1 MDSFHHGS
9 LDPQAQEFI
18 PRITSHFTLVQPHVY
33 YPYPSSSSS
42 PPSSPHHVP
51 STLFFTPPPPTLL
64 HAPPPLPPTATQPP
78 LMVLSPPPPT
88 TFSATRSLLI
98 SLVPREVKEEVL
110 RGELGVFGEI
120 RGVEMQ
126 RLVQEGKVI
135 VHFFDVRHAQSA
147 LFELQGKHMQLQ
159 NRLAQ
164 QHYQPNNS
172 INPFFVPSL
181 SWAVQS
187 SSTSVVHHH
196 VLPHYQQLGLIA
208 GRTVW
213 AEFTLPTMITSC
225 LDGQNQGTIVIF
237 NLVISVST
245 AQLKEIFQVFG
256 PIKELRET
264 PSKRQ
269 QRFIEF
275 FDIRDAAKALYEMN
289 GKEINGHPVVIE
301 FSRPGGTRRRLA
313 SMNLSA
319 NSFYTRPVNYQQ
331 MQHEPTRGFDSCIP
345 MNNQRANHRV
355 EGLEAPM
362 SSLRVG
368 VDKNERRNSSGG
380 ASSSKKG
387 KKIKDSGAAGSSKQ
401 QANNKRLQPRSSNS
415 RQWKNKQRTSDVQ
428 FLIHEDAIVESSSS
442 SSSFIK
448 DARTTVMIK
457 NIPNKYSQKLV
468 LNMLDNHCI
477 RCNEKILAEGDENQP
492 LSAYDFVYLP
502 IDFNNKCNVGYGFV
516 NLTTPQAAWRLY
528 KAFHLQQWEVF
539 NSRKI
544 CQVAYARLQG
554 LEELTEHFSN
564 SKFACEKD
572 DYLPVIFS
580 PPRDG
585 KQLTDPMAV
594 GNGEAN
600 STTSNENVP
609 VKHIILQTSPSGK
622 AAVVNKLKGQDGKLE
637 EDVQIG
643 GGDSCTGSLIKNCN
657 SNDDDDDDDENIALM
672 INDEEE
678 VIVFDKKSS
687 CSNGII
693 TKPTTSYCG
702 SSSLV
707 SALPI
712 SSSGKPNGCMSSSV
726 SRQKPKVLSCAQV
739 N

>member
-1 MDSFHHGS
+1 MDGFHGS

-18 PRITSHFTLVQPHVY
+18 PKITSQFTLVQPHVY
-33 YPYPSSSSS
+33 FPYPSS
-42 PPSSPHHVP
+42 HHVP
-51 STLFFTPPPPTLL
+51 STLYFTPPPPL
-64 HAPPPLPPTATQPP
+64 HATPPPPPPPATQPP
-78 LMVLSPPPPT
+78 LMVLPPPPTT

-98 SLVPREVKEEVL
+98 SLVPREVNEEVL
-110 RGELGVFGEI
+110 RGELRVFGEI

-126 RLVQEGKVI
+126 RQIQEGTVI

-147 LFELQGKHMQLQ
+147 LAELQGKHIQLQ
-159 NRLAQ
+159 SKLTQ
-164 QHYQPNNS
+164 QHYQPNNTI
-172 INPFFVPSL
+172 INPFFIPSP
-181 SWAVQS
+181 SWVIES
-187 SSTSVVHHH
+187 RSTSVVYRH
-196 VLPHYQQLGLIA
+196 VLPHYQRYQPGLIA

-225 LDGQNQGTIVIF
+225 LDGHNQGTIVLF
-237 NLVISVST
+237 NLVINVST
-245 AQLKEIFQVFG
+245 AQLKAIFQVFG

-289 GKEINGHPVVIE
+289 GKEINGQTVVIE

-313 SMNLSA
+313 SMNHSI
-319 NSFYTRPVNYQQ
+319 NSFYTRPTNYPQ
-331 MQHEPTRGFDSCIP
+331 MQHELGKGFDSCIP
-345 MNNQRANHRV
+345 MNNQRENSGG
-355 EGLEAPM
+355 EGLDVSM
-362 SSLRVG
+362 STLRVGG
-368 VDKNERRNSSGG
+368 VDKNERNPSA

-387 KKIKDSGAAGSSKQ
+387 KKIKDSGAGTTKQ
-401 QANNKRLQPRSSNS
+401 QASNNNKRLQPRSSTS
-415 RQWKNKQRTSDVQ
+415 RQWKGKQRTSDVK
-428 FLIHEDAIVESSSS
+428 FLIHEDAVVES

-477 RCNEKILAEGDENQP
+477 CCNEKIFAEGDENQP

-544 CQVAYARLQG
+544 CEVTYARLQG
-554 LEELTEHFSN
+554 LAELTEHFNN
-564 SKFACEKD
+564 SKFACDKD

-585 KQLTDPMAV
+585 KQLTDPIAV
-594 GNGEAN
+594 GNAQAN
-600 STTSNENVP
+600 CASSDNVP
-609 VKHIILQTSPSGK
+609 LNHRLQTSPSGK
-622 AAVVNKLKGQDGKLE
+622 SVMVNNLKGRDDKLE
-637 EDVQIG
+637 EDDQISG
-643 GGDSCTGSLIKNCN
+643 GIDSCTGSLIKNCN
-657 SNDDDDDDDENIALM
+657 SNDDDDGRKKNIALM
-672 INDEEE
+672 INKEDE
-678 VIVFDKKSS
+678 VIVYDKKCNTS
-687 CSNGII
+687 SNG
-693 TKPTTSYCG
+693 TKSTTSYCG

-707 SALPI
+707 SALP
-712 SSSGKPNGCMSSSV
+712 SSSAGKPNGCMSSSV

>member
-1 MDSFHHGS
+1 MDGFHGS
-9 LDPQAQEFI
+9 LDPRAQEFI
-18 PRITSHFTLVQPHVY
+18 PRITCQFTLVQPHVY
-33 YPYPSSSSS
+33 FPYPSS
-42 PPSSPHHVP
+42 HHVP
-51 STLFFTPPPPTLL
+51 STLYFTPPSPPL
-64 HAPPPLPPTATQPP
+64 HAPPPPPQPP
-78 LMVLSPPPPT
+78 LMVLPPPPTT

-98 SLVPREVKEEVL
+98 SLVPREVNEEVL

-126 RLVQEGKVI
+126 RLIQEGNVI

-147 LFELQGKHMQLQ
+147 LAELQGKHIQLQ
-159 NRLAQ
+159 SKLTQ
-164 QHYQPNNS
+164 GQHYQPNNT
-172 INPFFVPSL
+172 INPFFVPSP
-181 SWAVQS
+181 SWVIENK
-187 SSTSVVHHH
+187 STSVVHRH
-196 VLPHYQQLGLIA
+196 VLPHYQPGLIA

-225 LDGQNQGTIVIF
+225 LVDGHNQGTIVLF

-245 AQLKEIFQVFG
+245 AQLKAIFQVFG

-275 FDIRDAAKALYEMN
+275 FDIRDAAKALHEMN
-289 GKEINGHPVVIE
+289 GKEINGQTVVIE

-313 SMNLSA
+313 SMNHSI
-319 NSFYTRPVNYQQ
+319 NSFYTRPTNYPQ
-331 MQHEPTRGFDSCIP
+331 MQHELGKDFDSCIP
-345 MNNQRANHRV
+345 MNNQRENSGGG
-355 EGLEAPM
+355 GLEVSM
-362 SSLRVG
+362 STLRVGG
-368 VDKNERRNSSGG
+368 VDKNERNTSAAS
-380 ASSSKKG
+380 SSSKKG
-387 KKIKDSGAAGSSKQ
+387 KKIKDSSAGTTKQ
-401 QANNKRLQPRSSNS
+401 QAGNHKRLQPRSSTS
-415 RQWKNKQRTSDVQ
+415 RQWKGKQRTSDVKY
-428 FLIHEDAIVESSSS
+428 LIHDDAVVES

-477 RCNEKILAEGDENQP
+477 RCNEKIFAEGDENQP

-544 CQVAYARLQG
+544 CEVTYARLQG
-554 LEELTEHFSN
+554 LAELTEHFNN
-564 SKFACEKD
+564 SKFACDKD

-585 KQLTDPMAV
+585 KQLTDPIAV
-594 GNGEAN
+594 GKAQAN
-600 STTSNENVP
+600 SASSDNVP
-609 VKHIILQTSPSGK
+609 VKHRLQTSPSGK
-622 AAVVNKLKGQDGKLE
+622 EVMVNNLKGRDDKLE
-637 EDVQIG
+637 EDDHISG
-643 GGDSCTGSLIKNCN
+643 GSHSCTGSLIKNCN
-657 SNDDDDDDDENIALM
+657 SNDDDGRKKNIALM
-672 INDEEE
+672 INKEDE
-678 VIVFDKKSS
+678 VIVYDKKCNTS
-687 CSNGII
+687 SNG
-693 TKPTTSYCG
+693 TKSTTSYCG

-707 SALPI
+707 SALP
-712 SSSGKPNGCMSSSV
+712 SSSAGKPNGCMSSSV
-726 SRQKPKVLSCAQV
+726 SRQKPKDFVFSRKKDTTRI
-739 N
+739 

>member
-1 MDSFHHGS
+1 MDRFHGS

-18 PRITSHFTLVQPHVY
+18 PRITSQFTLVQPHVY
-33 YPYPSSSSS
+33 CPYLSSSH
-42 PPSSPHHVP
+42 HHVP
-51 STLFFTPPPPTLL
+51 STLYFTPPPPPPPPL
-64 HAPPPLPPTATQPP
+64 HAPPPPATQPP
-78 LMVLSPPPPT
+78 LMVLPPPPTT

-98 SLVPREVKEEVL
+98 SLVPREVNEEVL

-126 RLVQEGKVI
+126 RLMQEGNVI

-147 LFELQGKHMQLQ
+147 MAELQGKHMQQ
-159 NRLAQ
+159 QTRSAQ
-164 QHYQPNNS
+164 QHYQPNNTIS
-172 INPFFVPSL
+172 PFFVPSP
-181 SWAVQS
+181 SWIIES
-187 SSTSVVHHH
+187 RSTSVVHHH
-196 VLPHYQQLGLIA
+196 VLPHYQQQQQQQYQPGLIA

-225 LDGQNQGTIVIF
+225 LDGHNQGTIVIF

-245 AQLKEIFQVFG
+245 AQLQDIFQVFG

-264 PSKRQ
+264 PSKRH

-289 GKEINGHPVVIE
+289 GKEINGQSVVIE

-313 SMNLSA
+313 SINHSM
-319 NSFYTRPVNYQQ
+319 NSFYTRPTNYTQ
-331 MQHEPTRGFDSCIP
+331 MQHELSRGFDSCIP
-345 MNNQRANHRV
+345 MNNQSANHGV
-355 EGLEAPM
+355 EGLEVPM

-368 VDKNERRNSSGG
+368 VDKNERNSSG

-387 KKIKDSGAAGSSKQ
+387 KKTKDSGAGSAKR
-401 QANNKRLQPRSSNS
+401 QASYKRLVPRSSTS
-415 RQWKNKQRTSDVQ
+415 RQWKGNQRTSDVQ
-428 FLIHEDAIVESSSS
+428 FLIHEDAILES

-544 CQVAYARLQG
+544 CQVTYARLQG
-554 LEELTEHFSN
+554 LEELTEHFNN
-564 SKFACEKD
+564 SKFACDKD

-594 GNGEAN
+594 GNAQAN
-600 STTSNENVP
+600 SASDDNVP
-609 VKHIILQTSPSGK
+609 VKHILQNSPSLIGK
-622 AAVVNKLKGQDGKLE
+622 GVIVNTLKSQDDKLE
-637 EDVQIG
+637 EDDQIG

-657 SNDDDDDDDENIALM
+657 SNDDGRMKNIALM
-672 INDEEE
+672 INKEDE
-678 VIVFDKKSS
+678 VIVFDKKCITNS
-687 CSNGII
+687 CSNG
-693 TKPTTSYCG
+693 TKSTTSYCE

-707 SALPI
+707 SALP
-712 SSSGKPNGCMSSSV
+712 SSNSGKPNGCMSSSV

>member
-1 MDSFHHGS
+1 MDGFHGS

-18 PRITSHFTLVQPHVY
+18 PKITSQFTLVQPHVY
-33 YPYPSSSSS
+33 FPYPSS
-42 PPSSPHHVP
+42 HHVP
-51 STLFFTPPPPTLL
+51 STLYFTPPPPL
-64 HAPPPLPPTATQPP
+64 HAPPPPPPPPATQTP
-78 LMVLSPPPPT
+78 LMVLPPPPT

-98 SLVPREVKEEVL
+98 SLVPREVNEEVL

-126 RLVQEGKVI
+126 RLIQEGNVV

-147 LFELQGKHMQLQ
+147 LAELQGKHIQLQ
-159 NRLAQ
+159 SKLTQ
-164 QHYQPNNS
+164 QHYQPNNTI
-172 INPFFVPSL
+172 INPFFVASPS
-181 SWAVQS
+181 WVIETR
-187 SSTSVVHHH
+187 STSVVHRH
-196 VLPHYQQLGLIA
+196 VLPHYQQYQPGLIA

-225 LDGQNQGTIVIF
+225 LDGHNQGTIVLF

-245 AQLKEIFQVFG
+245 AQLKAIFQVFG

-289 GKEINGHPVVIE
+289 GKEINGQTVVIE

-313 SMNLSA
+313 SMNHSI
-319 NSFYTRPVNYQQ
+319 NSFYTRPTNYPQ
-331 MQHEPTRGFDSCIP
+331 MQHELGTCIP
-345 MNNQRANHRV
+345 MNNQRENSGG
-355 EGLEAPM
+355 EGLDVSM
-362 SSLRVG
+362 STLRVGG
-368 VDKNERRNSSGG
+368 VDKNERNTSA

-387 KKIKDSGAAGSSKQ
+387 KKIKDSGAGTTKQ
-401 QANNKRLQPRSSNS
+401 QASNNNKRLQPRSSTS
-415 RQWKNKQRTSDVQ
+415 RQWKGKQRTSDVK
-428 FLIHEDAIVESSSS
+428 FLIHEDAVVEP
-442 SSSFIK
+442 SSSFIR

-477 RCNEKILAEGDENQP
+477 RCNEKIFAEGDENQP

-544 CQVAYARLQG
+544 CEVTYARLQG
-554 LEELTEHFSN
+554 LAELTEHFNN
-564 SKFACEKD
+564 SKFACDKD

-585 KQLTDPMAV
+585 KQLTDPIAV
-594 GNGEAN
+594 GNSQAN
-600 STTSNENVP
+600 SASSDSVP
-609 VKHIILQTSPSGK
+609 LNHRLQTSPSGK
-622 AAVVNKLKGQDGKLE
+622 SVMVNNLKGRDDKLE
-637 EDVQIG
+637 EDDQISG
-643 GGDSCTGSLIKNCN
+643 GTYSCTGSLIKNCN
-657 SNDDDDDDDENIALM
+657 SNDDGRKKNIALM
-672 INDEEE
+672 INKEDE
-678 VIVFDKKSS
+678 VIVYDKKCNTSS
-687 CSNGII
+687 NA
-693 TKPTTSYCG
+693 TKSTSSYCG

-707 SALPI
+707 SALP
-712 SSSGKPNGCMSSSV
+712 SSSAGKPNGCMSRSV
-726 SRQKPKVLSCAQV
+726 SRQKPRVLSCAQV